1 MKKTIRIDILDDVQD
16 GDTIFVKGRSD
27 GFRVHQEG

>member
-16 GDTIFVKGRSD
+16 DDTIFVKGRSD
-27 GFRVHQEG
+27 GSRGNQE